1 MSCRELKYKI
11 VIFDIGKTLF
21 DKSVSNRISDQLL
34 DDIKQLRE
42 KKIKVGVCTMR
53 TVKHCK
59 EIIPVDL
66 DFYICLNGSY
76 IWCDNK
82 LIYEQQVDFKNEN
95 TDYLSYGSELACY
108 SSECA
113 KTMATAN
120 GFLIDNIGVAVPAYN
135 VVLFNIEQT
144 QLPLYDEFHYEYW
157 PSTKTI
163 VLQNKET
170 SKVNGIKRVLNYY
183 NLTQPILY
191 FGDGPNDLDVFKKYD
206 DCVCMGDSYP
216 KLEKFALFKTKTCAN
231 QGVSLALIKMSVIQ
245 KHVNSI

>member
-11 VIFDIGKTLF
+11 VIFDIGKTLL
-21 DKSVSNRISDQLL
+21 DKSVSNKISDRIL
-34 DDIKQLRE
+34 DDIKQLRNLG
-42 KKIKVGVCTMR
+42 IKVGVCTMR

-82 LIYEQQVDFKNEN
+82 LIYEKKVDFEN
-95 TDYLSYGSELACY
+95 INIDYLSYGSELAFY

-113 KTMATAN
+113 KTMAIAN

-135 VVLFNIEQT
+135 VVLFNIEQS

-157 PSTKTI
+157 SSTKTI

-170 SKVNGIKRVLNYY
+170 SKVNGIKQVLNYY

-191 FGDGPNDLDVFKKYD
+191 FGDGPNDLDIFKTYNY
-206 DCVCMGDSYP
+206 CVCMGDCYTE
-216 KLEKFALFKTKTCAN
+216 LEKYALFKTDTCAN
-231 QGVSLALIKMSVIQ
+231 QGVSLALRILHIL
-245 KHVNSI
+245 

>member
-11 VIFDIGKTLF
+11 VIFDIGKTLL
-21 DKSVSNRISDQLL
+21 DKSVSNTISDHIL
-34 DDIKQLRE
+34 DDIKQLRNLG
-42 KKIKVGVCTMR
+42 IKVGVCTMR

-95 TDYLSYGSELACY
+95 TDYLSYGIELACY
-108 SSECA
+108 SSEHA
-113 KTMATAN
+113 KTMAIAN
-120 GFLIDNIGVAVPAYN
+120 GFLIDNIGVAKPVYN
-135 VVLFNIEQT
+135 VVLFNVEQT
-144 QLPLYDEFHYEYW
+144 QLQQYNEFHYEYW

-170 SKVNGIKRVLNYY
+170 SKVNGIKRVLNYC

-191 FGDGPNDLDVFKKYD
+191 FGDGPNDLDIFKTYN

-216 KLEKFALFKTKTCAN
+216 ELEKYALFKTDTCAN
-231 QGVSLALIKMSVIQ
+231 QGVSLALRKLNVI
-245 KHVNSI
+245 

>member
-11 VIFDIGKTLF
+11 VIFDIGKTLL
-21 DKSVSNRISDQLL
+21 DKSVSNKVSDSLL
-34 DDIKQLRE
+34 NDIKQLR
-42 KKIKVGVCTMR
+42 KIGIKVGVCTMR

-82 LIYEQQVDFKNEN
+82 LIYEKQVEFEN
-95 TDYLSYGSELACY
+95 GNVDYLSYGSELAFY
-108 SSECA
+108 SSEHA
-113 KTMATAN
+113 KTMAIAN
-120 GFLIDNIGVAVPAYN
+120 GFLIDNIGVAKPVYN
-135 VVLFNIEQT
+135 VVLFNVEQT
-144 QLPLYDEFHYEYW
+144 QLQQYNEFHYEYW

-170 SKVNGIKRVLNYY
+170 SKVNGIKQVLNYY

-191 FGDGPNDLDVFKKYD
+191 FGDGPNDLEIFKTYN
-206 DCVCMGDSYP
+206 DCVCMGDSYHE
-216 KLEKFALFKTKTCAN
+216 LEKYALFKTDTCAK
-231 QGVSLALIKMSVIQ
+231 QGGSYALRKLHIL
-245 KHVNSI
+245 